1 MKSRFVISMLCLVM
15 SAAAVA
21 QDQEQE
27 QEPVWEANTVEL
39 RGEKLADGV
48 YAIIPSDAA
57 EKAPRGI
64 PIARSGGFV
73 VGQDGVLVIDTMLN
87 KRLAHQ
93 VQDIVASV
101 TDKPIRYIV
110 NTSFHGDHS
119 YGNSLFPDS
128 AVIIQS
134 AVAKDYVDNHF
145 TEDTEFMIGIFG
157 AGRGIEEA
165 VPKTGDILIP
175 TGGSITLD
183 LGGRT
188 VLIRD
193 FGFAQTGGDLFVWL
207 PGEKVLWTGNPV
219 VAPAPAL
226 PWLLD
231 GHLIETLETMKS
243 VYAFVPKDAQV
254 VPGHGPV
261 TGTDVI
267 KWHIDYLTAV
277 HDQVS
282 EAVAEGLTL
291 EATVAR
297 VTLPEFAGYQL
308 FGWVHPALNVPAA
321 YKDLSGTE

>member
-1 MKSRFVISMLCLVM
+1 MKSRLVIPVLCLVL
-15 SAAAVA
+15 SAMAVA
-21 QDQEQE
+21 QEQTQE

-57 EKAPRGI
+57 EKAPKGI
-64 PIARSGGFV
+64 PIATTGGFV

-87 KRLAHQ
+87 GRLARQ
-93 VQDIVASV
+93 VQDIVAAA

-128 AVIIQS
+128 VVIIQS
-134 AVAKDYVDNHF
+134 VATKDYVDNHF
-145 TEDTEFMIGIFG
+145 TADTEFMIGIFG
-157 AGRGIEEA
+157 AGRGIEQA
-165 VPKTGDILIP
+165 VAKTGDILIP
-175 TGGSITLD
+175 TGGSMTLD

-207 PGEKVLWTGNPV
+207 PGDKVLWTGNPV
-219 VAPAPAL
+219 IAQAPAL

-243 VYAFVPKDAQV
+243 VYAFVSKDAQL

-267 KWHIDYLTAV
+267 KWNIDYLTAV
-277 HDQVS
+277 RDRVS
-282 EAVAEGLTL
+282 EAIAQGLTL

-308 FGWVHPALNVPAA
+308 YDWVHPALNVPAA
-321 YKDLSGTE
+321 YKDLSGTK